1 MEIPIDYHILFLV
14 MSFVLFILTIFLLFI
29 EVTFQKAIAANI
41 LIMFSIIINFIVA
54 YGFSAIDLYSWDSSG
69 NVVHNVY
76 SNMHPFIQ
84 IYWAFVWINI
94 SMIFY
99 CVYIYL
105 KKPWIDYT
113 KNSRDDFY
121 EEGEYYGQEYW
132 PT

>member
-14 MSFVLFILTIFLLFI
+14 MSFVLFIMTIFLLFV

-41 LIMFSIIINFIVA
+41 FIMFSIIINFIVA

-69 NVVHNVY
+69 EVVHNVY

-94 SMIFY
+94 MLLFY
-99 CVYIYL
+99 CLYIYL
-105 KKPWIDYT
+105 KKPWEDYV
-113 KNSRDDFY
+113 KNSREDFY
-121 EEGEYYGQEYW
+121 EEQREYYGQEY
-132 PT
+132 

>member
-121 EEGEYYGQEYW
+121 EEGEYYGQEY
-132 PT
+132 